1 MCAGSGLTK
10 ACSHLTA
17 PVLVRPLLEEE
28 RVAGEEGRWEEVDLE
43 FVLEL
48 SLFGRMFGLAVLREF
63 KEFTLDFPSEDV
75 LTLIL
80 GGLDSSPCM
89 GLDSRFSPLP
99 SSRDF
104 VDCWNFLALIRL
116 SLSPWVRTLPV
127 RLFLAFS
134 EVSLGLCVGILSCNT
149 MVFSGMGG
157 GVDSSTSVV
166 FPLPSKVVAVL
177 LLSSTS
183 LVIRTLSSRLTSPFE
198 LSVSETAVSGL
209 TSGWEI
215 GRAHV

>member
-1 MCAGSGLTK
+1 MAY
-10 ACSHLTA
+10 
-17 PVLVRPLLEEE
+17 
-28 RVAGEEGRWEEVDLE
+28 LE

-63 KEFTLDFPSEDV
+63 KEFTLTFPSEEV

-89 GLDSRFSPLP
+89 GLDSRFSLLL
-99 SSRDF
+99 SSKDF

-134 EVSLGLCVGILSCNT
+134 EVWQGRCDRNK
-149 MVFSGMGG
+149 
-157 GVDSSTSVV
+157 
-166 FPLPSKVVAVL
+166 SKV
-177 LLSSTS
+177 
-183 LVIRTLSSRLTSPFE
+183 
-198 LSVSETAVSGL
+198 
-209 TSGWEI
+209 
-215 GRAHV
+215 